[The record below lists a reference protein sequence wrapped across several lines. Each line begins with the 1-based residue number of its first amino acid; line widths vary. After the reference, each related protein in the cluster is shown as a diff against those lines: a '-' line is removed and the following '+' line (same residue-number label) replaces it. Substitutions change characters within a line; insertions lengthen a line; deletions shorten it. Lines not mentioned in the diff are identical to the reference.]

1 MNKMTILRSLILI
14 ALLALA
20 GCYREAPE
28 PNYDS
33 VYDAT
38 DESNTVLESLTQDPA
53 KLDSLM
59 NSEWM
64 HKQAILHC
72 FRLREHGFVLVTK
85 GSCSEIFKRV
95 GI

>member
-28 PNYDS
+28 PNYDP
-33 VYDAT
+33 VYDST
-38 DESNTVLESLTQDPA
+38 DESNTVLESLTQDSA
-53 KLDSLM
+53 KFDSLL

-72 FRLREHGFVLVTK
+72 LRLREHGRFTLTK
-85 GSCSEIFKRV
+85 GRCKEIYRRV
-95 GI
+95 GV